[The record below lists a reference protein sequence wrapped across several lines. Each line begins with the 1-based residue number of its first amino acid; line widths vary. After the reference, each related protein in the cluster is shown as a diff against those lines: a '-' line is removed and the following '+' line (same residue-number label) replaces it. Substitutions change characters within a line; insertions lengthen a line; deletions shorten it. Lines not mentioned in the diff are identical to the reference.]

1 MSYVIATPEMMA
13 TAAFDLARIGSQVS
27 AASAVAAMPTTE
39 VVAAGADEVSAGI
52 AALFSAHAQE
62 YQALSA
68 QAAAFH
74 DQFVH
79 TLTAAARW
87 YTATEIANA
96 AAMRVV
102 LGAVNAP
109 TQTLLGR
116 PLIGD
121 GAHGTAPGQPGGA
134 GGLLFGNGGNGAAG
148 AVGQV
153 GGAGGAAALFS
164 SGVGGAG
171 GSGGTALLLGSGG
184 AGGNGGTGGANS
196 GSLFASPGGTGGAG
210 GHGGAGGLIWGNG
223 GAGGNGGNGGT
234 TADGALEGS
243 TGGIGGTGGSAIAFG
258 NGGQGGA
265 GGTGGDHSGGNGI
278 GGKGGASGNGGN
290 AGQVFGDGGTGGTGG
305 AGGAGSGTKA
315 GGTGSDGGHG
325 GNATLI
331 GNGGDGGAGGAGGA
345 GSPAGAPGNGGT
357 GGTGGVL
364 FGQSGSSGPPGAAAL
379 AFPSLSSS
387 VPILGPYEDLIANT
401 VANLASI
408 GNTWLADPAPFLQQY
423 LANQFGY
430 GQLTL
435 TALTDATRDFAIGL
449 AGIPPSLQSA
459 LQALAAGDVSGAVT
473 DVLGAVVKVFV
484 SGVDASDLSNILLLG
499 PVGDLFPILSIPGAM
514 SQNFTNVVMTV
525 TDTTIA
531 FSIDTTNLTG
541 VMTFG
546 LPLAMTLN
554 AVGSPITTAIAFAES
569 TTAFVSAVQ
578 AGNLQAAAAALVGA
592 PANVANGFLNGE
604 ARLPLA
610 LPTSAT
616 GGIPVT
622 VEVPVGGILAPL
634 QPFQATAVIPVIGPV
649 TVTLEGTPAGGI
661 VPALVNYA
669 PTQLAQAIAP

>member
-1 MSYVIATPEMMA
+1 MSLLITSPATVAAAA
-13 TAAFDLARIGSQVS
+13 THLAGIGSALS
-27 AASAVAAMPTTE
+27 TANAAAAAPTTALS
-39 VVAAGADEVSAGI
+39 VAGADEVSVLI
-52 AALFSAHAQE
+52 AALFEAYAQE

-68 QAAAFH
+68 QALAFH
-74 DQFVH
+74 DQFVQA
-79 TLTAAARW
+79 LNMGAVCYAAAE
-87 YTATEIANA
+87 TANA
-96 AAMRVV
+96 TPLQALQTVQQNV
-102 LGAVNAP
+102 LTVVNAP
-109 TQTLLGR
+109 TQALLGR
-116 PLIGD
+116 PIIGNGANGLPNTGQD
-121 GAHGTAPGQPGGA
+121 GGP
-134 GGLLFGNGGNGAAG
+134 GGLLF
-148 AVGQV
+148 
-153 GGAGGAAALFS
+153 
-164 SGVGGAG
+164 
-171 GSGGTALLLGSGG
+171 
-184 AGGNGGTGGANS
+184 
-196 GSLFASPGGTGGAG
+196 
-210 GHGGAGGLIWGNG
+210 
-223 GAGGNGGNGGT
+223 
-234 TADGALEGS
+234 
-243 TGGIGGTGGSAIAFG
+243 
-258 NGGQGGA
+258 
-265 GGTGGDHSGGNGI
+265 
-278 GGKGGASGNGGN
+278 GNGGN

>member
-1 MSYVIATPEMMA
+1 MSFVIVARDA
-13 TAAFDLARIGSQVS
+13 LAAAAADLAQIGSAVNAGNL
-27 AASAVAAMPTTE
+27 AAANPTTAVAA
-39 VVAAGADEVSAGI
+39 AAADEVSAAL
-52 AALFSAHAQE
+52 AALFGAHARE
-62 YQALSA
+62 YQAAAA
-68 QAAAFH
+68 QAAAYH
-74 DQFVH
+74 EQFVH
-79 TLTAAARW
+79 RLSAAATS
-87 YTATEIANA
+87 YAVTEVTIATSLRGA
-96 AAMRVV
+96 
-102 LGAVNAP
+102 LGSAPASVSDGFQAFVYGPIHATGQQWINSPVGEALAPIVNAP
-109 TQTLLGR
+109 TNVLLGR
-116 PLIGD
+116 DLIGN
-121 GAHGTAPGQPGGA
+121 GVTGTAAAPNGGP
-134 GGLLFGNGGNGAAG
+134 GGLLFGDGGAGYTGGNGGSAG
-148 AVGQV
+148 
-153 GGAGGAAALFS
+153 LI
-164 SGVGGAG
+164 
-171 GSGGTALLLGSGG
+171 
-184 AGGNGGTGGANS
+184 GNGGTGGA
-196 GSLFASPGGTGGAG
+196 GFAGGVGGMGGTGGW
-210 GHGGAGGLIWGNG
+210 LMGNG
-223 GAGGNGGNGGT
+223 GM
-234 TADGALEGS
+234 
-243 TGGIGGTGGSAIAFG
+243 
-258 NGGQGGA
+258 GGA

>member
-1 MSYVIATPEMMA
+1 MSFVVTIPEALAAVAT
-13 TAAFDLARIGSQVS
+13 DLAGIGSTIGTAN
-27 AASAVAAMPTTE
+27 AAAAVPTTT
-39 VVAAGADEVSAGI
+39 VLAAAADEVSAAM
-52 AALFSAHAQE
+52 AALFSGHAQA

-68 QAAAFH
+68 QAALFH
-74 DQFVH
+74 EQFVRA
-79 TLTAAARW
+79 LTAGAGS
-87 YTATEIANA
+87 YA
-96 AAMRVV
+96 AAEAASAAPLEGV
-102 LGAVNAP
+102 LDVINAP
-109 TQTLLGR
+109 ALALLGR
-116 PLIGD
+116 PLIGNGANGAPGTGANGGD
-121 GAHGTAPGQPGGA
+121 GGILIGNGGAGGSGAAGMPGGNGGAAGLFGNGGAGGAGGNVASGTAGFGGAGGA
-134 GGLLFGNGGNGAAG
+134 GGLLIGLDGSNAPVSTSVHTLQQAALNVVNEPFQTLTGRPLIGNGANGTPGTGAAGGAGGWLFGNGGNG
-148 AVGQV
+148 
-153 GGAGGAAALFS
+153 
-164 SGVGGAG
+164 
-171 GSGGTALLLGSGG
+171 
-184 AGGNGGTGGANS
+184 
-196 GSLFASPGGTGGAG
+196 
-210 GHGGAGGLIWGNG
+210 GHGATN
-223 GAGGNGGNGGT
+223 
-234 TADGALEGS
+234 TAA
-243 TGGIGGTGGSAIAFG
+243 TA
-258 NGGQGGA
+258 
-265 GGTGGDHSGGNGI
+265 
-278 GGKGGASGNGGN
+278 
-290 AGQVFGDGGTGGTGG
+290 TGG
-305 AGGAGSGTKA
+305 AGGAGG
-315 GGTGSDGGHG
+315 
-325 GNATLI
+325 I
-331 GNGGDGGAGGAGGA
+331 
-345 GSPAGAPGNGGT
+345 
-357 GGTGGVL
+357 L

>member
-1 MSYVIATPEMMA
+1 M
-13 TAAFDLARIGSQVS
+13 
-27 AASAVAAMPTTE
+27 
-39 VVAAGADEVSAGI
+39 
-52 AALFSAHAQE
+52 
-62 YQALSA
+62 
-68 QAAAFH
+68 
-74 DQFVH
+74 
-79 TLTAAARW
+79 
-87 YTATEIANA
+87 
-96 AAMRVV
+96 
-102 LGAVNAP
+102 
-109 TQTLLGR
+109 
-116 PLIGD
+116 
-121 GAHGTAPGQPGGA
+121 
-134 GGLLFGNGGNGAAG
+134 
-148 AVGQV
+148 
-153 GGAGGAAALFS
+153 
-164 SGVGGAG
+164 
-171 GSGGTALLLGSGG
+171 LLGS
-184 AGGNGGTGGANS
+184 
-196 GSLFASPGGTGGAG
+196 
-210 GHGGAGGLIWGNG
+210 G

-234 TADGALEGS
+234 TADGALEGG

>member
-1 MSYVIATPEMMA
+1 MSFLLVEPDLV
-13 TAAFDLARIGSQVS
+13 TAAAANLAGIRSALS
-27 AASAVAAMPTTE
+27 EAAAAASTPTT
-39 VVAAGADEVSAGI
+39 ALASAGADEVSA
-52 AALFSAHAQE
+52 AVSRLFGAYGQQF
-62 YQALSA
+62 QALNARAATFHAEFVSLLNGG
-68 QAAAFH
+68 AAAY
-74 DQFVH
+74 
-79 TLTAAARW
+79 TGAEAASVSSMQA
-87 YTATEIANA
+87 
-96 AAMRVV
+96 
-102 LGAVNAP
+102 LLDAVNAP

-116 PLIGD
+116 PLIG
-121 GAHGTAPGQPGGA
+121 
-134 GGLLFGNGGNGAAG
+134 NGADGVAG
-148 AVGQV
+148 T
-153 GGAGGAAALFS
+153 
-164 SGVGGAG
+164 
-171 GSGGTALLLGSGG
+171 GSN
-184 AGGNGGTGGANS
+184 AGGNGG
-196 GSLFASPGGTGGAG
+196 PGGI
-210 GHGGAGGLIWGNG
+210 LY
-223 GAGGNGGNGGT
+223 GNGGNGG
-234 TADGALEGS
+234 A
-243 TGGIGGTGGSAIAFG
+243 
-258 NGGQGGA
+258 
-265 GGTGGDHSGGNGI
+265 

>member
-1 MSYVIATPEMMA
+1 MA
-13 TAAFDLARIGSQVS
+13 G
-27 AASAVAAMPTTE
+27 E
-39 VVAAGADEVSAGI
+39 
-52 AALFSAHAQE
+52 
-62 YQALSA
+62 
-68 QAAAFH
+68 
-74 DQFVH
+74 
-79 TLTAAARW
+79 
-87 YTATEIANA
+87 
-96 AAMRVV
+96 
-102 LGAVNAP
+102 
-109 TQTLLGR
+109 
-116 PLIGD
+116 
-121 GAHGTAPGQPGGA
+121 
-134 GGLLFGNGGNGAAG
+134 
-148 AVGQV
+148 
-153 GGAGGAAALFS
+153 
-164 SGVGGAG
+164 
-171 GSGGTALLLGSGG
+171 
-184 AGGNGGTGGANS
+184 
-196 GSLFASPGGTGGAG
+196 
-210 GHGGAGGLIWGNG
+210 
-223 GAGGNGGNGGT
+223 
-234 TADGALEGS
+234 
-243 TGGIGGTGGSAIAFG
+243 
-258 NGGQGGA
+258 GGA

-616 GGIPVT
+616 GGDSGDGRGSRRRHSCASAAVSGHGGNTGHRAGYRYARRYARRRHRSRVGELRSHTASAGNCPLGRRRYPDRAARYKRGALKCRRQIFVERVLSRFSHAARHPPVRLRFAQRHRGRRWRRLRLRCDPAHET
-622 VEVPVGGILAPL
+622 AARRS
-634 QPFQATAVIPVIGPV
+634 ATCGAHQS
-649 TVTLEGTPAGGI
+649 AGR
-661 VPALVNYA
+661 
-669 PTQLAQAIAP
+669 

>member
-1 MSYVIATPEMMA
+1 MSFVIASPEALLAAA
-13 TAAFDLARIGSQVS
+13 TDLAAIRSTIR
-27 AASAVAAMPTTE
+27 AANAAAAVPTTG
-39 VVAAGADEVSAGI
+39 ALAPAADEVSAGI
-52 AALFSAHAQE
+52 AALFGAQAQS
-62 YQALSA
+62 YQAVSA

-74 DQFVH
+74 DRFVQ
-79 TLTAAARW
+79 LLNAGGGSYASA
-87 YTATEIANA
+87 EIANA
-96 AAMRVV
+96 QQN
-102 LGAVNAP
+102 LLNAVNAP

-116 PLIGD
+116 PLVGD
-121 GAHGTAPGQPGGA
+121 GADGASGPVGQPGGD
-134 GGLLFGNGGNGAAG
+134 GGILWGNGGNGG
-148 AVGQV
+148 D
-153 GGAGGAAALFS
+153 S
-164 SGVGGAG
+164 TSPGVAGGAG
-171 GSGGTALLLGSGG
+171 GSAGLIGNGGRGGNGAPGG
-184 AGGNGGTGGANS
+184 AGGNGG
-196 GSLFASPGGTGGAG
+196 L
-210 GHGGAGGLIWGNG
+210 GGLLLGNG
-223 GAGGNGGNGGT
+223 GA
-234 TADGALEGS
+234 
-243 TGGIGGTGGSAIAFG
+243 
-258 NGGQGGA
+258 
-265 GGTGGDHSGGNGI
+265 GGDHSGGNGI

-331 GNGGDGGAGGAGGA
+331 GNGGDGGAGGA